1 MEFVLTGDSASG
13 AEFERLGV
21 VTKVFPKSDV
31 VQSATA
37 LAEKIAKLSAPVIRT
52 AKQAVLT
59 GMLINYRVGGR
70 GIPVSF
76 NTDPFYSGKLHPWG
90 WDDTREGSLLFDVWP
105 G

>member
-59 GMLINYRVGGR
+59 GMLINYRVGGC

-90 WDDTREGSLLFDVWP
+90 WDDT
-105 G
+105 